1 MANSKVSS
9 SQKAYILG
17 LMDSVELQEI
27 FSTNLKNARNRA
39 NLSQMKLAEKANLS
53 VGYICDLESG
63 RRWGTPE
70 TFSKLASALDISP
83 FELLLPLSENSSE
96 AVLELSRQRKMFAK
110 LSDSLKK
117 NISSAV
123 SKAISDTLR

>member
-1 MANSKVSS
+1 MSS

-96 AVLELSRQRKMFAK
+96 ASLELSRQRKMFAK

-123 SKAISDTLR
+123 SKAIFDTLR

>member
-17 LMDSVELQEI
+17 LMDSVELQEL

>member
-1 MANSKVSS
+1 
-9 SQKAYILG
+9 
-17 LMDSVELQEI
+17 MDSVELQEI

-70 TFSKLASALDISP
+70 TFSKFASALDISP

>member
-1 MANSKVSS
+1 MSS